1 MNADLEGKFS
11 RDAAALQ
18 AARGVMAQKSFFLL
32 FFVCFL
38 VAAVGLLTIGVSG
51 LWGWVL
57 VAVLGVLGG
66 LGAWSGKMDEL
77 MTLGVAAIGGIC
89 GIVSLIVAVF
99 VVLGIR

>member
-1 MNADLEGKFS
+1 MNADLEGKYH

-18 AARGVMAQKSFFLL
+18 AAKGIMAQKSFLLL
-32 FFVCFL
+32 FFICFL
-38 VAAVGLLTIGVSG
+38 VASVGLLTIGVSG

-66 LGAWSGKMDEL
+66 LGAWSGKMDEM
-77 MTLGVAAIGGIC
+77 MTLGVAAIGAVC
-89 GIVSLIVAVF
+89 GVISLIVAVF